1 MTVYDTENSLDHSLD
16 LSEDLGQLFDSQEGC
31 DFLIH
36 TYTGNRLNNGL
47 SEMVNTTVCS
57 HRMILSSFPGFNAST
72 DANEISINLP
82 QTCLP
87 HFTSFIRYRLTLH
100 DETGCVVAC
109 LTGQDFEL

>member
-36 TYTGNRLNNGL
+36 TYTGNRLNN
-47 SEMVNTTVCS
+47 TTVCS

-87 HFTSFIRYRLTLH
+87 HFASFIRYRPYT
-100 DETGCVVAC
+100 T
-109 LTGQDFEL
+109 